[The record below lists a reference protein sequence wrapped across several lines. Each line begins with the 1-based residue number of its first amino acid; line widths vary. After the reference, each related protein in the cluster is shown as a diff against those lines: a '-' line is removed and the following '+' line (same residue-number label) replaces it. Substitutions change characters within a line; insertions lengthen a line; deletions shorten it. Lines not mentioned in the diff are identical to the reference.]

1 MRDVLEPMFG
11 EGGALVAQF
20 IITLLVV
27 LALIAVVVWLVTR
40 YGGSKVIGQNRTPRA
55 PRLALVDAL
64 PIDGRRRLV
73 LVRRDNVEH
82 LLLIG
87 GPADVVVEPA
97 INRAIPAGARPKPAQ
112 PQPQAQAHGQAQ
124 PRPQAQGPT
133 PQPAAQQLQPAAA
146 PPAPPPPAPAPVPRR
161 MESNGGSEPI
171 PFPQPPRPQAPPPR
185 QSRVEPAPVET
196 DDGVVIEPMRRSLSP
211 VQASGHFAE
220 TARPT
225 RIESVFSLAGA
236 LDEIAEEP
244 EEELAISERQQAAPQ
259 PAALHHK
266 VEIAAAE
273 FPMPAEEP
281 APPTALTE
289 AEEAPPPE
297 PGSEAAR
304 VSDLEREMARLLGEI
319 TGKRNG

>member
-40 YGGSKVIGQNRTPRA
+40 YGGSRVVGQNRAARA

-112 PQPQAQAHGQAQ
+112 PQTQPQAQAQ
-124 PRPQAQGPT
+124 PRPQGQAPAP
-133 PQPAAQQLQPAAA
+133 PQPAATQPQPAAA
-146 PPAPPPPAPAPVPRR
+146 PLPPPPPPQAPLPRR
-161 MESNGGSEPI
+161 VESNGGSEPI
-171 PFPQPPRPQAPPPR
+171 PFPQPPRPQAPAARP
-185 QSRVEPAPVET
+185 SRVEPAPIET
-196 DDGVVIEPMRRSLSP
+196 DDGIVIEPMRRSLSP
-211 VQASGHFAE
+211 VQASGHFTE

-236 LDEIAEEP
+236 LDEIADETDEERAIP
-244 EEELAISERQQAAPQ
+244 ERPQSAPQAAEPH
-259 PAALHHK
+259 PKADAA
-266 VEIAAAE
+266 IAE
-273 FPMPAEEP
+273 PPMPVEEP
-281 APPTALTE
+281 APPMALTE
-289 AEEAPPPE
+289 TDEPPPPE
-297 PGSEAAR
+297 AGSEAAR